1 MKHEVVG
8 ASTCVKHQNKLLLGA
23 VLAVGAAAAI
33 LMNPDLSFAI
43 NPPAPGTF
51 AYDLY
56 DIAVEKIL
64 KGPVGYVG
72 GMAAMVMGAIALI
85 TGRVLPAIPAVLGGA
100 ALLKADTLIQGIG
113 LLF

>member
-1 MKHEVVG
+1 MKKYE
-8 ASTCVKHQNKLLLGA
+8 TKLLLGA
-23 VLAVGAAAAI
+23 AVVGGVAAVLLG
-33 LMNPDLSFAI
+33 NPELSFAVSV
-43 NPPAPGTF
+43 PATGSF

-56 DIAVEKIL
+56 DIAVNQIL

-85 TGRVLPAIPAVLGGA
+85 TGRVLPAVPAVLGGA
-100 ALLKADTLIQGIG
+100 ALLKADTLIRGIG

>member
-1 MKHEVVG
+1 MRKAVGEVKHE
-8 ASTCVKHQNKLLLGA
+8 TKLLLGA
-23 VLAVGAAAAI
+23 AVVGVAAAV
-33 LMNPDLSFAI
+33 LLGNPDLSFAI
-43 NPPAPGTF
+43 SEPTTGSF

-56 DIAVEKIL
+56 DIAVNKIL

-72 GMAAMVMGAIALI
+72 GMAAMVIGAIALI
-85 TGRVLPAIPAVLGGA
+85 TGRVLPAVPAVLGGA

>member
-8 ASTCVKHQNKLLLGA
+8 ASSCVKHQNKLLLGA
-23 VLAVGAAAAI
+23 ALAVGVAAV

-43 NPPAPGTF
+43 NPPAQGSF

-56 DIAVEKIL
+56 DIAVNKIL
-64 KGPVGYVG
+64 QGPVGYVG
-72 GMAAMVMGAIALI
+72 GMAAMVMGAISLI

>member
-1 MKHEVVG
+1 MKQGVVSGMKHE
-8 ASTCVKHQNKLLLGA
+8 TKLLLGA
-23 VLAVGAAAAI
+23 AAVVGAAAV
-33 LMNPDLSFAI
+33 LLGSPDLSFAI
-43 NPPAPGTF
+43 NEPTAGTF

-56 DIAVEKIL
+56 DIAVNKIL

-85 TGRVLPAIPAVLGGA
+85 TGRVLPAVPAVLGGA